1 VNNIVANAVGV
12 STALHIARRSLLP
25 SLHALIAFE
34 MTAQY
39 GSITRAST
47 ALHLSESA
55 VSRLVRQV
63 EETVQIPL
71 FDRVKQ
77 RLILT
82 EAGRS
87 YAQSL
92 RVLLIELERTTFQV
106 MASGTATDILSIGVF
121 STFAMKWLIPILP
134 AFQQLRPGVV
144 VNCFIRSGPFD
155 FNADPLDAAI
165 HYGDPVWPGAIVEP
179 LFGETL
185 IPVASPRLPGL
196 ATIRTAG
203 DLIGFPLLHEISRP
217 TAWDE
222 WFETQQVKNV
232 GALQGARFDQFCL
245 VACAAA
251 AGLGI
256 GLVPRFLVTEELS
269 AKRLVI
275 PLEIEIAGPYRYN
288 LAYPQRSRGL
298 RVFEDF
304 KHLLLTKSSDHRAN
318 STSGHCV
325 MQTWANI

>member
-1 VNNIVANAVGV
+1 MVACEDYLDPIERVV
-12 STALHIARRSLLP
+12 IKSTARLKTRSSKTNAPEMLKARVRS
-25 SLHALIAFE
+25 
-34 MTAQY
+34 
-39 GSITRAST
+39 
-47 ALHLSESA
+47 
-55 VSRLVRQV
+55 VR
-63 EETVQIPL
+63 
-71 FDRVKQ
+71 
-77 RLILT
+77 IL
-82 EAGRS
+82 
-87 YAQSL
+87 
-92 RVLLIELERTTFQV
+92 
-106 MASGTATDILSIGVF
+106 
-121 STFAMKWLIPILP
+121 STFAGNKSGSTYYHSLVLP

-222 WFETQQVKNV
+222 WFEAQQVKNV

-275 PLEIEIAGPYRYN
+275 PLEIKIAGPYRYN

-304 KHLLLTKSSDHRAN
+304 KHLLLTKSSDHRTNSASGASCNAN
-318 STSGHCV
+318 VGQYLT
-325 MQTWANI
+325 